1 MEQNKILPITDLGKK
16 WLEYFKSIDC
26 KYVVINLED
35 MVNALSNDELN
46 TFNIFLQAYN
56 EYRAVIKGKDAE
68 TLDRYFCVK
77 RDDFPVF
84 KDDALGF
91 WTWVHEVYKY
101 AYGNN
106 DEEGKA

>member
-1 MEQNKILPITDLGKK
+1 MLSKTLPIMNLGKK

-26 KYVVINLED
+26 KYVVINLKD
-35 MVNALSNDELN
+35 MVAALTEEELN
-46 TFNIFLQAYN
+46 DFNWFLMKYN
-56 EYRAVIKGKDAE
+56 DWRAEVKCKDAE

-91 WTWVHEVYKY
+91 WEWVHSVYNL

-106 DEEGKA
+106 DKTTEA

>member
-1 MEQNKILPITDLGKK
+1 MEQSKILPITDLGKK

-56 EYRAVIKGKDAE
+56 EYREVIKGKDAE

-77 RDDFPVF
+77 RDDFPIF

-91 WTWVHEVYKY
+91 WKWVHEVYNY